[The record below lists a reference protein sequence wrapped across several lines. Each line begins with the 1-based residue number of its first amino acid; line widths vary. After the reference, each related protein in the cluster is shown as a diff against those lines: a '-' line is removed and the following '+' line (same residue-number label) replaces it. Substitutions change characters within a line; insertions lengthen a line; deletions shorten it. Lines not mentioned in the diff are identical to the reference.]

1 MNSRILLVE
10 DEENLREAIKLNLE
24 LEGYEVEEADTG
36 TKALKKTEEQRF
48 NLIILD
54 VMLPEMDG
62 FTVCQKMR
70 MNDTDTPVIFLT
82 AKDTGQDKVNGFK
95 HGGDDYLTKPFDLS
109 ILIARIQGLLRRR
122 EWMRDAALAPPP
134 KPPERTDAFVFGDK
148 AVYFNLLEL
157 RVREQVFPLTLM
169 EMNLLRYLVE
179 HEGRPV
185 SRKAMLEEVWG
196 LHEDTDTRAIDNFIV
211 RLRRYIED
219 EPATP
224 RHLQTVRGVGY
235 RFVAFPAP
243 A

>member
-95 HGGDDYLTKPFDLS
+95 HGGDDYLTKPFNLEE
-109 ILIARIQGLLRRR
+109 LLLRVKVLIKHSIRGKK
-122 EWMRDAALAPPP
+122 EAEEIQHY
-134 KPPERTDAFVFGDK
+134 KFGDNEVNFLTFK
-148 AVYFNLLEL
+148 AKGVNSSEVSLTKKEISLLK
-157 RVREQVFPLTLM
+157 
-169 EMNLLRYLVE
+169 LLIDRKDTV
-179 HEGRPV
+179 V
-185 SRKAMLEEVWG
+185 SRTQILQVVWG
-196 LHEDTDTRAIDNFIV
+196 YDIYPSTRTIDNFILTF
-211 RLRRYIED
+211 RKYFEKDPGNPRYF
-219 EPATP
+219 
-224 RHLQTVRGVGY
+224 HSVRGVGY
-235 RFVAFPAP
+235 KFTE
-243 A
+243 